1 MPPHL
6 KILADLRKVK
16 RKNKNKGRTTPTAT
30 TTATTAK
37 GTGKSQAAQGGK
49 GVASTLT
56 KRVDKLAAI
65 IASPPP
71 PKSGGRWVKTK
82 TQPSKSKAAPRSRGK

>member
-30 TTATTAK
+30 TTAATA
-37 GTGKSQAAQGGK
+37 TGKPQAAQGGK
-49 GVASTLT
+49 GVAGALT

-82 TQPSKSKAAPRSRGK
+82 TQPSKSKAATRSRGK